1 SQADGAGDT
10 RDCGAWPWHGFYAVF
25 PVGVLFA
32 VAVAWFTV
40 PALAELGPSPCLQAL
55 AADYTHMRVFGE
67 LGYLIFMVLGS
78 FFIGLGD
85 TRTPLYVTIFA
96 IVVNAILDYA
106 LIFGK
111 FGFPALGVA
120 GAGLATAIAMW
131 TSPIV
136 LIVLFQR
143 RSVAERCHTR
153 PIAPNMKQIRRFLK
167 TSAPIGGH
175 WSLSMFS
182 FAVFTT
188 LVARMG
194 DNTMAASQA
203 FVMLQSM
210 AFMQA
215 EGIATAS
222 ATLVGRFIGSGD
234 RNFTVRSHLS
244 SVKLG
249 VVLAALVAAVFIAI
263 PVPLLRIFTDDLEV
277 VALGRPLLLLGAC
290 FAFPHAVAI
299 ITAGSLR
306 GAGDTRWVL
315 VLETALSWGLF
326 LPAAYILGIVLE
338 GGLIGAWSGM
348 LLHITV
354 LAAVLSW
361 RFRSD
366 AWQQIQI

>member
-1 SQADGAGDT
+1 
-10 RDCGAWPWHGFYAVF
+10 
-25 PVGVLFA
+25 
-32 VAVAWFTV
+32 
-40 PALAELGPSPCLQAL
+40 
-55 AADYTHMRVFGE
+55 
-67 LGYLIFMVLGS
+67 
-78 FFIGLGD
+78 
-85 TRTPLYVTIFA
+85 
-96 IVVNAILDYA
+96 
-106 LIFGK
+106 
-111 FGFPALGVA
+111 
-120 GAGLATAIAMW
+120 
-131 TSPIV
+131 
-136 LIVLFQR
+136 
-143 RSVAERCHTR
+143 
-153 PIAPNMKQIRRFLK
+153 
-167 TSAPIGGH
+167 
-175 WSLSMFS
+175 MFS